1 MNGARALCLNKAK
14 PDGTLNS
21 EMRNPGRCAPGK
33 NAVVM
38 LLVCKRNNV
47 LRA

>member
-1 MNGARALCLNKAK
+1 MNGGPEAVCLKQSR

-38 LLVCKRNNV
+38 LLV
-47 LRA
+47 